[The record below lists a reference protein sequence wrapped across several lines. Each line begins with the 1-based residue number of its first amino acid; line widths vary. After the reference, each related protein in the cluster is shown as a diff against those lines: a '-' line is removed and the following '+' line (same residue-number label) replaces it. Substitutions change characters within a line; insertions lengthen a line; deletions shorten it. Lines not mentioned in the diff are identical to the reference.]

1 MPSKRDLKNV
11 SADTHLRERVQKQ
24 ASRTAWRVYFKH
36 EKGATPFFYVRNYV
50 MIFLSVHRSWRGRL
64 PLLKRT
70 LIGLLRSHELTGDK
84 AKDPML
90 KSHFYKL
97 SRERSWEEVVSTLKK
112 MQGYKVLHEV
122 QSVGEIV
129 LEKKTMSG
137 RTMDITVSVISVNPV
152 TAAVDI
158 YSASRGSFG
167 DLGSNYRVIIDIYR
181 TLDKKLAQY
190 KTSGV

>member
-1 MPSKRDLKNV
+1 M
-11 SADTHLRERVQKQ
+11 
-24 ASRTAWRVYFKH
+24 
-36 EKGATPFFYVRNYV
+36 
-50 MIFLSVHRSWRGRL
+50 
-64 PLLKRT
+64 LKRT
-70 LIGLLRSHELTGDK
+70 LIGLLRSHEQTGDR
-84 AKDPML
+84 AKDPVL

-97 SRERSWEEVVSTLKK
+97 SKEKAWEEVVSTLKK

-129 LEKKTMSG
+129 LEKRTMTG

-158 YSASRGSFG
+158 YSASRGSLG

-181 TLDKKLAQY
+181 TLDKKLAAV
-190 KTSGV
+190 KVNS

>member
-1 MPSKRDLKNV
+1 M
-11 SADTHLRERVQKQ
+11 
-24 ASRTAWRVYFKH
+24 
-36 EKGATPFFYVRNYV
+36 
-50 MIFLSVHRSWRGRL
+50 
-64 PLLKRT
+64 LKRT
-70 LIGLLRSHELTGDK
+70 VIGLLRSHEQTGDK

-97 SRERSWEEVVSTLKK
+97 SKEKAWEEVLSTLKK

-129 LEKKTMSG
+129 LEKRTAFG

-152 TAAVDI
+152 NAAVDI

-167 DLGSNYRVIIDIYR
+167 DLGSNYRVILELYR
-181 TLDKKLAQY
+181 ALDKKLSAY
-190 KTSGV
+190 KTTGNS